1 MLGIHINVAVA
12 WQHACAGDWANY
24 AADYSRRPK
33 TRPPTTLP
41 TTVLDS
47 YSKSW
52 NI

>member
-33 TRPPTTLP
+33 GHPPGSSHKNPNLGP
-41 TTVLDS
+41 
-47 YSKSW
+47 
-52 NI
+52 